1 MGRNSPMKGAV
12 VAVVM
17 FIISLLSYSPL
28 AMEIDT
34 YANNAT
40 VTNAVWVLL
49 DTIFPMFWAL
59 FCIMWLGVAIYQVMK
74 MT

>member
-1 MGRNSPMKGAV
+1 MVKGNPMKGAV
-12 VAVVM
+12 VAIVM

-28 AMEIDT
+28 AIEIDT

-49 DTIFPMFWAL
+49 DTIFPIFWAL
-59 FCIMWLGVAIYQVMK
+59 FCILWLGVAVSLVIKVR
-74 MT
+74 